1 MQLNIGV
8 IFVMLRNLN
17 AVVDKVIVWQVD
29 GLLCPEKKN
38 KRSRISETGMGI
50 SQHTSHIK

>member
-29 GLLCPEKKN
+29 GLLCPERKINVLGSVKLAWVSVN
-38 KRSRISETGMGI
+38 T
-50 SQHTSHIK
+50 HHI